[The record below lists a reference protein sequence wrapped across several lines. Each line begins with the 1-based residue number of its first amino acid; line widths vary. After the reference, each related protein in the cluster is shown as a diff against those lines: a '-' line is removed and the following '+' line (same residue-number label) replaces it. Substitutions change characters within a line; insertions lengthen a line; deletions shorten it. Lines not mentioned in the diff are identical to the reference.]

1 MNKTFRV
8 HVYKLQAMEIV
19 VTADNEDQARS
30 IVTAG
35 AFTKQDIVES
45 NDGGLLVDEVN
56 QF

>member
-45 NDGGLLVDEVN
+45 SDGGLLVDEVN